1 VRLGSLDEVRLR
13 DHRVLAP
20 MFPEEGIVTA
30 TRSGD
35 FAHDRAFREI
45 CEKFRALEAR
55 KAADEASANFE
66 QAQLILDAR
75 TRLGVPVAVICEAL
89 DLSPQSVHGYRNVAE
104 RIDASLFGDL
114 VKEHRPS
121 GLPVFPWSI
130 VVQIARLANE
140 HERQDLILMIRLRGW
155 RTRDA
160 QGYVSVQRSEA
171 AARQGAKL
179 RGGSRSRGA
188 APVASSAEDAGRR
201 DEENGEPGPSSIGDL
216 AARMEALVSN
226 AARTAPPTRVVVVV
240 ADFAARTLAEAAQEV
255 ACGRASAQ
263 ELMDARDALIRCA
276 TSAFDAK
283 NAVAERLA
291 EASRRPRS
299 WMTASRPCGQTPPDG
314 PPRLP
319 RIDVT

>member
-1 VRLGSLDEVRLR
+1 
-13 DHRVLAP
+13 
-20 MFPEEGIVTA
+20 VTA

-35 FAHDRAFREI
+35 FAQDPAFRAI
-45 CEKFRALEAR
+45 CDRFRALEAR

-89 DLSPQSVHGYRNVAE
+89 DLSPQSVHSYRNVAE
-104 RIDASLFGDL
+104 RIDANLFGDL

-130 VVQIARLANE
+130 VVQIARLASE
-140 HERQDLILMIRLRGW
+140 HERRDLVQMIRLRGW

-160 QGYVSVQRSEA
+160 ECYVSVQRSEA

-179 RGGSRSRGA
+179 PRGG
-188 APVASSAEDAGRR
+188 P
-201 DEENGEPGPSSIGDL
+201 PSIGDL
-216 AARMEALVSN
+216 AARMEALVRD
-226 AARTAPPTRVVVVV
+226 AARKAPPTRVVVVV
-240 ADFAARTLAEAAQEV
+240 ADFAARTLTEATHEV

-283 NAVAERLA
+283 NAVAERIA
-291 EASRRPRS
+291 EASSRPRS
-299 WMTASRPCGQTPPDG
+299 WMTALKPCGQTPPDG
-314 PPRLP
+314 PSRLP